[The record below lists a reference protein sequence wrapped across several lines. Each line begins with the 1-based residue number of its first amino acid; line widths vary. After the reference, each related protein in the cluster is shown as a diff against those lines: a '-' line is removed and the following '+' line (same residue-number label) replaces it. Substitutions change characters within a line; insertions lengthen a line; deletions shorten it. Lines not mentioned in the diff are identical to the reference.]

1 MKNNRSLLGV
11 IGVIAAAV
19 IIYFGFFNTQPA
31 GEDLQATIG
40 TVAKHQ
46 NEQISNEDVV
56 LAGEVTSDWSDDP
69 VVVEAMASI
78 LERATIAQRS
88 FAYLAAGRRARTDL
102 LLAAGPD
109 VKSAVLGKVA
119 FEIQIAAFQ
128 RIEKN
133 DQEGMYARMELD
145 KAAFDALSRENQAAA
160 LGTLGAR
167 DRSLILARVEKNIQ
181 LGAVAKIDPK
191 FHSEILGRASKQ
203 ELARVYQ
210 ASPELNRVEMF
221 QSLPLNERQS
231 LMGKVFVNTSNNL
244 LQRATPIEVE
254 NLRNQRSEENAAAL
268 FSASSVHD
276 QLAWAGR
283 AVRTSPNSFATMGR
297 VQKQDTMGRL
307 FLQATAK
314 EQVAFFRA
322 QPVDVQNELYGK
334 MSITRDAWDS
344 MELNARAKALSG
356 LSLERRAAI
365 LARVDAGAIIGLA
378 GRADP
383 AIQKEFV
390 GGLSRIEMSNAL
402 KRGAS
407 SREVHDALGRQPAIR
422 NAVFAEIPA
431 DVQVRIMGRMVNTS
445 SSIE

>member
-1 MKNNRSLLGV
+1 MKNNRSLLGI

-102 LLAAGPD
+102 LMAAGPD

-119 FEIQIAAFQ
+119 FEIQIAAFK
-128 RIEKN
+128 RIDKN
-133 DQEGMYARMELD
+133 DQEGMYARMKLD
-145 KAAFDALSRENQAAA
+145 KGAFDVLSRENQASA

-167 DRSLILARVEKNIQ
+167 DRSLILARIDKNIQ
-181 LGAVAKIDPK
+181 LGAVAKIDPEY
-191 FHSEILGRASKQ
+191 HSQILGRASKH

-210 ASPELNRVEMF
+210 TAPELKRVEMF

-254 NLRNQRSEENAAAL
+254 NLRNQMSEENSAAL

-276 QLAWAGR
+276 QLVWAGR

-334 MSITRDAWDS
+334 MSITRDAWGS